1 MRMYKGNAHWLFQQ
15 LERNYVEIY
24 GTKKGMLSYL
34 DFKTKIEN
42 GSEFFFA
49 GSSYK
54 LEETLSST
62 GIPNFKNDTF
72 SL

>member
-1 MRMYKGNAHWLFQQ
+1 MYRGNTHWLFQQ

-24 GTKKGMLSYL
+24 GSKKGMLSYL
-34 DFKTKIEN
+34 DFKTKVEN

-54 LEETLSST
+54 LAETFSST
-62 GIPNFKNDTF
+62 DFQNFKNDTF
-72 SL
+72 SI

>member
-1 MRMYKGNAHWLFQQ
+1 MYRGNAHWLFQQ

-24 GTKKGMLSYL
+24 RSKKGMLSYA
-34 DFKTKIEN
+34 DFKTKVEN

-54 LEETLSST
+54 LAENLTST
-62 GIPNFKNDTF
+62 GIPNFTNDTF
-72 SL
+72 SI

>member
-1 MRMYKGNAHWLFQQ
+1 MRMYRGNAHWLFQQ

-24 GTKKGMLSYL
+24 RSKKGMLSYA
-34 DFKTKIEN
+34 DFKIKVEN

-54 LEETLSST
+54 LAENLTST